1 MSYAQDAKDE
11 LVGRV
16 PKARH
21 CRIAELA
28 GMFAFGGSLLGTED
42 DRIVI
47 FHSENEGGESR
58 HGRPERS
65 DSRGIPY
72 GDQIRR
78 ESGPRDQS

>member
-47 FHSENEGGESR
+47 FHSENEGVRNKYFTLLKKRLTYMSATW
-58 HGRPERS
+58 
-65 DSRGIPY
+65 
-72 GDQIRR
+72 RR
-78 ESGPRDQS
+78 EPAWLV

>member
-11 LVGRV
+11 LAGRV

-47 FHSENEGGESR
+47 FHSENEGVR
-58 HGRPERS
+58 NKYFTLLKKTVMQK
-65 DSRGIPY
+65 IM
-72 GDQIRR
+72 
-78 ESGPRDQS
+78 